1 MFRHDLSAT
10 AADVLHGV
18 SAHLWYDA
26 CMSVLVVVM
35 PVPYMT
41 TGSYPDIENWF
52 CAACPQFLHYIIP
65 QVWGACAPYFSPW
78 YTRTLFLFPSQGHFW
93 LFVEFCG
100 WLLPALLVLVFG
112 LSSIAGYM
120 ALQYQKHTNTSGYC
134 TPFASSSFT
143 RRVFSH
149 PYAWI
154 GFQWQLGRTLCSF
167 MLLPYSLVAC
177 STSMTYS

>member
-26 CMSVLVVVM
+26 CISVLVVVM

-65 QVWGACAPYFSPW
+65 QVWGACAPCFSPW
-78 YTRTLFLFPSQGHFW
+78 CTRTLFLFPSQGHFW

-112 LSSIAGYM
+112 LGSIAGYYDPSVPKTHRYFWVLHTSRKFKFYAQGIFSPLCLNWISM
-120 ALQYQKHTNTSGYC
+120 AV
-134 TPFASSSFT
+134 
-143 RRVFSH
+143 RED
-149 PYAWI
+149 
-154 GFQWQLGRTLCSF
+154 F
-167 MLLPYSLVAC
+167 M
-177 STSMTYS
+177 